1 MPGLS
6 FSARLPLPTPAP
18 SALRPARP
26 APLTSAAPA
35 AALTSAEEAQIAR
48 TFPERP
54 AIAQRL
60 YGPRADVHTPAA
72 LGTRLD
78 LSA

>member
-1 MPGLS
+1 MSGLTL
-6 FSARLPLPTPAP
+6 SARLPFPTSVARPERAARPTP
-18 SALRPARP
+18 
-26 APLTSAAPA
+26 AAPA
-35 AALTSAEEAQIAR
+35 ALSSAEEAQIAR
-48 TFPERP
+48 AFPERP
-54 AIAQRL
+54 AVAQRL